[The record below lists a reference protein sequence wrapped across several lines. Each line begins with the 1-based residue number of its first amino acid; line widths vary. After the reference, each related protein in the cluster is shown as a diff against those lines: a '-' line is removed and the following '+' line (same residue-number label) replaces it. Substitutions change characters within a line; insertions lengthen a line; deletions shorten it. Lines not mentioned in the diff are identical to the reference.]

1 MKRIIILTIAFWASF
16 QIANG
21 QVSTEHLNA
30 YLWEYPLQQSLVIE
44 PELME
49 ELVEEIEKIIQ
60 SGDLFF
66 RPLPNDYAD
75 QFDDS
80 YFLYREPGRILQ
92 TIALAYPY
100 LEPTMQATLRTMVQ
114 QLFANTVHQP
124 WAIVPGQPWE
134 HYLLPVDAGKQRKSF
149 TPANI
154 WGIAITDAIAPPYR
168 IFTMCGY
175 MPIEQGMRPQCSLTT
190 TQSELSMI
198 IK

>member
-1 MKRIIILTIAFWASF
+1 MKRIIILTIAFFVSF
-16 QIANG
+16 QITTG
-21 QVSTEHLNA
+21 QVSTEHLNT
-30 YLWEYPLQQSLVIE
+30 YLWEYPLQQGLA
-44 PELME
+44 PDPQLMG
-49 ELVEEIEKIIQ
+49 ELVAEMEKIIE

-66 RPLPNDYAD
+66 RPLPNDFAD

-154 WGIAITDAIAPPYR
+154 WGIPITDAIAPPYR
-168 IFTMCGY
+168 ILTMCGY
-175 MPIEQGMRPQCSLTT
+175 MPIEQEMRSQCSLIT
-190 TQSELSMI
+190 TQSEPSMI